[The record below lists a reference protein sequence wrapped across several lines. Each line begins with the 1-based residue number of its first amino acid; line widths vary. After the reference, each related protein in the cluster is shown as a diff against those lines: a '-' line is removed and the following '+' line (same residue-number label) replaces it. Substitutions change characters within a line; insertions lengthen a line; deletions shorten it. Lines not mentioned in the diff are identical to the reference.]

1 MNYEKTKKVLK
12 DLDYIDERNIVC
24 FSLANKTES
33 NYYFFFSIATKEKQT
48 NLPKCMLLSLKGD
61 QLIIS
66 EAKSSGK
73 FKAFFDSISLK
84 ALSYV
89 GKEEGVYDTHHFHVL
104 NPDGSQGDFKINTV
118 HPDDTYYAGKLV
130 KTILEWQKDNFK
142 TEQKKALQAFQ
153 IKNF

>member
-1 MNYEKTKKVLK
+1 
-12 DLDYIDERNIVC
+12 
-24 FSLANKTES
+24 
-33 NYYFFFSIATKEKQT
+33 
-48 NLPKCMLLSLKGD
+48 MLLSLKGD

-130 KTILEWQKDNFK
+130 KTILEWQKDNLK
-142 TEQKKALQAFQ
+142 TE
-153 IKNF
+153 